1 MNKRAVVAV
10 GGNAITGP
18 DDTGEIAEQF
28 ANTRRSLEGIVKLI
42 REGWELVIT
51 HGNGPQIGNALIRV
65 EEGSRLVPV
74 LPLGVLVADL
84 QGGIGYMIGQ
94 SLQNRLHRDRIS
106 KSVATVLT
114 QVIVESDDPSLKN
127 PTKPIGP
134 YFSGRRAGELERE
147 RGWSTKRVEKEKYRR
162 VVPSPHP
169 SVTVERETIRSLLDA
184 GNIVIAC
191 GGGGIPVYVED
202 DGTLEGVDAVIDKD
216 KASAL
221 LASEINADLLVIL
234 TGVPK
239 VFLDFE
245 SPDRLPLDKVSLPVI
260 ERYYNEGHFPEGSM
274 GPKIEASIDFLK
286 SRGGEARVLITSFD
300 RLPDGLE
307 GRDGTL
313 IIND

>member
-1 MNKRAVVAV
+1 MNKRVVVAV

-28 ANTRRSLEGIVKLI
+28 AHTRRSLDGIVKLI
-42 REGWELVIT
+42 RDGWELVIT

-74 LPLGVLVADL
+74 LPLGILVADL

-94 SLQNRLHRDRIS
+94 SLQNRLHRDRMK
-106 KSVATVLT
+106 KSVATILT
-114 QVIVESDDPSLKN
+114 QVIVDRDDPSMKN
-127 PTKPIGP
+127 PSKPIGP
-134 YFSGRRAGELERE
+134 FFSMDRAREVREE
-147 RGWSTKRVEKEKYRR
+147 RGWFMKKVEKEKYRR
-162 VVPSPHP
+162 VVPSPRP
-169 SVTVERETIRSLLDA
+169 SATVERETIRSLLET

-191 GGGGIPVYVED
+191 GGGGIPVYIES

-216 KASAL
+216 KASAV
-221 LASEINADLLVIL
+221 LASEIDADLLVIL
-234 TGVPK
+234 TGVTK

-245 SPDRLPLDKVSLPVI
+245 SDDPRPLDKVGLSVM
-260 ERYYNEGHFPEGSM
+260 ERYYKEGHFPEGSM

-286 SRGGEARVLITSFD
+286 SRGRGARVLITSFD
-300 RLPDGLE
+300 RLSDGLD

-313 IIND
+313 IVQE